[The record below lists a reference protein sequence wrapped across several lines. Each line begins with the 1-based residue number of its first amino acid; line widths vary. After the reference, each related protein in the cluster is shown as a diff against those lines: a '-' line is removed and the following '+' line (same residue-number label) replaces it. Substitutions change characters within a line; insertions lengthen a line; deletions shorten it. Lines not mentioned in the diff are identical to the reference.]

1 VRRVS
6 RSIQV
11 ELAAIRKLSRPRVHA
26 GDWVATGAVADAV
39 GAGVVETAARLRGAS
54 KRGLCLSRRSL
65 LCGTTWRLTPVG
77 ASLVHGTIW
86 RLNSPYAGRTV
97 VEPSDQ

>member
-1 VRRVS
+1 MT

-11 ELAAIRKLSRPRVHA
+11 ELAAIQDLSAHRVHA
-26 GDWVATGAVADAV
+26 GGWVATGAVADAV
-39 GAGVVETAARLRGAS
+39 GARVEETAARLRGAS

-65 LCGTTWRLTPVG
+65 LYGTTWRLTPAG

-86 RLNSPYAGRTV
+86 RLNGLYATRT
-97 VEPSDQ
+97 VEPSNQ